1 MGHLLRTSRLPAFEA
16 RRPPHRTTRGSM
28 ASLRCRSGLTH
39 PWPDGAGGAVLRAE
53 AIAEAVRGA
62 LLRSGPPGC
71 ICTDTRKLC
80 PGDWFLALRGAN
92 FDGEEFLQRAA
103 ELGCAGA
110 IGTALPSQWSAGF
123 VQVENGLVAL
133 QELAATVRRAFPGP
147 VVAITGSSGKT
158 TARAMTA
165 LALQS
170 LGHIHSTSGN
180 LNNHVG
186 VPLTLLAMPSY
197 SAACVLELGMNHA
210 GEIAELAE
218 IAAPDI
224 RLILNAGPVHL
235 EGVGT
240 IADVARA
247 KGELFATARPG
258 DICIANADDELIA
271 ALPVP
276 QGTIKFTFGSQPDCL
291 VHQLDV
297 KPTARGRGLRAAFV
311 ARRQLLEQATV
322 DGKQEPS
329 PQGDRAASK
338 LPGETA
344 EVEID
349 SPGLHLAANV
359 NAALA
364 VAVCLGVPLSAAAE
378 GVSHYVP
385 VGRRMRLEE
394 VVVLGPGRRTASQG
408 HSERTPA
415 QAEQAS
421 CVDVVCGNQDSVIL
435 LLDDAYNAN
444 PMSTRAALELLAGLE
459 CPGKRVAC
467 LGDMLELG
475 PASVDAHCQVLQAAC
490 SLQMDMVFLTGECFQ
505 QAAIWWASRPDAS
518 LMACAWKPCSAEL
531 ASMATALLGP
541 GDAVLVKGSR
551 AIRMEQVADAIR
563 RLGQPSSEFHSAR
576 ACS

>member
-1 MGHLLRTSRLPAFEA
+1 MGHLLRTSRLPAIETS
-16 RRPPHRTTRGSM
+16 RLPHPTIRCAAGI
-28 ASLRCRSGLTH
+28 LRCRSGLTH
-39 PWPDGAGGAVLRAE
+39 PWPDGAGGAMLRAE
-53 AIAEAVRGA
+53 AIAEAVRGT
-62 LLRSGPPGC
+62 LLRGGPSGC

-92 FDGEEFLQRAA
+92 FDGEEFLQRAGD
-103 ELGCAGA
+103 LGCAGA
-110 IGTALPSQWSAGF
+110 IGTALPSQWPAGF

-133 QELAATVRRAFPGP
+133 QQLAATVRRAFPGP

-158 TARAMTA
+158 TTRAMTA

-240 IADVARA
+240 VADVARA
-247 KGELFATARPG
+247 KGELFATARSG
-258 DICIANADDELIA
+258 DICIANADDALIA
-271 ALPVP
+271 TLPIP
-276 QGTIKFTFGSQPDCL
+276 QGTTKVTFGSQPDCL
-291 VHQLDV
+291 VRQLDV
-297 KPTARGRGLRAAFV
+297 KPTARGRGLRAAYL
-311 ARRQLLEQATV
+311 ARRQLLEQASV

-329 PQGDRAASK
+329 PQGDTAASK
-338 LPGETA
+338 QPGETA
-344 EVEID
+344 EVELD
-349 SPGLHLAANV
+349 SPGLHLAGNV

-364 VAVCLGVPLSAAAE
+364 VAVCLGVPLLAAAE
-378 GVSHYVP
+378 RVSRYVP
-385 VGRRMRLEE
+385 VGRRMRLED
-394 VVVLGPGRRTASQG
+394 VVLGAGRRTASQE
-408 HSERTPA
+408 HSERAPA

-421 CVDVVCGNQDSVIL
+421 CVDVVGGDQDFVIL

-475 PASVDAHCQVLQAAC
+475 SASVDAHCQILQAAC
-490 SLQMDMVFLTGECFQ
+490 SLRMDMVCLTGECFRE
-505 QAAIWWASRPDAS
+505 AATWWASRPDAS
-518 LMACAWKPCSAEL
+518 SMACAWEPCSAKL

-563 RLGQPSSEFHSAR
+563 RLRQPSSELHPAR